1 MVAEIVDR
9 HPEHGLH
16 QDHPPGLTSAGRHD
30 RPPPANVIQSAAN
43 GPTCSRQRS
52 PTLRG
57 RRRRRGRRASAG
69 RRSPRLRRRPERA
82 TARTPRPRPA
92 RPGTVARRRRD
103 VHHLSAARLN
113 NSSICPTSVPARR
126 QRCCFATV
134 PEGRQSRSCS
144 TPQRAHVQR
153 RRRAVAPSEPGAAR
167 RRRCT
172 SSTPGVPGPQ
182 ALESLTLRR
191 VGHGAL
197 SRVPSAATSAANRR
211 PGAGGHLPRVA
222 DPVFAVPSGSPRN
235 VSCRSSTA
243 TASNVL

>member
-1 MVAEIVDR
+1 MGVKAVVVAEIVDR
-9 HPEHGLH
+9 HPEHRLH
-16 QDHPPGLTSAGRHD
+16 QDHPPRLTSAGRHD

-43 GPTCSRQRS
+43 GPTCNRQRS
-52 PTLRG
+52 PTLPG

-69 RRSPRLRRRPERA
+69 RRPPRLRRRPERA

-92 RPGTVARRRRD
+92 RPETAARRRRD
-103 VHHLSAARLN
+103 DHHLSAARLN

-153 RRRAVAPSEPGAAR
+153 RPRAVAPSEPGSAR

-172 SSTPGVPGPQ
+172 SSTPGVPCPP
-182 ALESLTLRR
+182 
-191 VGHGAL
+191 
-197 SRVPSAATSAANRR
+197 PSAQRPPRQPCIRAAAGTRRR
-211 PGAGGHLPRVA
+211 PARRRRGTRGRPLPRRSGPRPRCSRHA
-222 DPVFAVPSGSPRN
+222 ARSPS
-235 VSCRSSTA
+235 
-243 TASNVL
+243 